1 MREKKKLT
9 DIKIQLT
16 LDIYDLAWMASL
28 AVLFVV
34 MLEMFYRMI
43 VNYNG
48 RYETDVKYYV
58 TDIAQTGEEVH
69 RLMGFMFKA
78 FYNINRGTLEANVYL
93 AAVIVLI
100 VIVSYFVIRYFVES
114 DGYIDTVPRRSMQ
127 FMALAMLFIGPIYMP
142 VLHEYFYIKSF
153 YSFAWHSPT
162 QQSMTLFAMISAV
175 CFIEMYM
182 TYEKKGIRPRLWTA
196 TMVST
201 LIATGFKPSYTI
213 DLALA
218 IVVMFVIDLIKDRR
232 EGFAKRFGQMF
243 IMGCSIV
250 PSGLYMIWLYFKEFA
265 ESTQLDEEHEI
276 LLSIAPLL
284 EYKGLWA
291 AVLFGITF
299 PIVVFVF
306 NSSRFKDVKYRVIL
320 YIFITGVLQWAFIE
334 ETGTRANYGN
344 FTWGRMIGCWFLTL
358 AACPVFLE
366 TRYDKD
372 MLGRNSEKRKAFITL
387 TSAVLILAI
396 CSQAYYL
403 WLVVTGRGWYH

>member
-142 VLHEYFYIKSF
+142 VLHEYF
-153 YSFAWHSPT
+153 
-162 QQSMTLFAMISAV
+162 
-175 CFIEMYM
+175 
-182 TYEKKGIRPRLWTA
+182 
-196 TMVST
+196 
-201 LIATGFKPSYTI
+201 
-213 DLALA
+213 
-218 IVVMFVIDLIKDRR
+218 
-232 EGFAKRFGQMF
+232 
-243 IMGCSIV
+243 
-250 PSGLYMIWLYFKEFA
+250 
-265 ESTQLDEEHEI
+265 
-276 LLSIAPLL
+276 
-284 EYKGLWA
+284 
-291 AVLFGITF
+291 
-299 PIVVFVF
+299 
-306 NSSRFKDVKYRVIL
+306 
-320 YIFITGVLQWAFIE
+320 
-334 ETGTRANYGN
+334 
-344 FTWGRMIGCWFLTL
+344 
-358 AACPVFLE
+358 
-366 TRYDKD
+366 
-372 MLGRNSEKRKAFITL
+372 
-387 TSAVLILAI
+387 
-396 CSQAYYL
+396 
-403 WLVVTGRGWYH
+403 